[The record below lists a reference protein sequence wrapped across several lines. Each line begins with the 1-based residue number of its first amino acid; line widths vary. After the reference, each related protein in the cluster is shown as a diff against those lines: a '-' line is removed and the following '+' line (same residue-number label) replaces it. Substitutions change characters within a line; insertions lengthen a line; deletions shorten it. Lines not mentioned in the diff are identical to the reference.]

1 MGRAYAYAEGD
12 APMPGEIELGHAVD
26 RYGGMAVYGRTI
38 GAGEMRSIS
47 MAEGVVNT
55 YKMRESAVLDED
67 LDKDLA
73 DWSAENKGFADL
85 LGLALREAID
95 LGLIDG
101 E

>member
-1 MGRAYAYAEGD
+1 MGRAYAYAAGD
-12 APMPGEIELGHAVD
+12 APMPGEIELGNAVD

-38 GAGEMRSIS
+38 GAGEMRAIS
-47 MAEGVVNT
+47 LAEGVVNAFNT
-55 YKMRESAVLDED
+55 SDQSEE
-67 LDKDLA
+67 DLA
-73 DWSAENKGFADL
+73 DWSKDNKGLADL

>member
-1 MGRAYAYAEGD
+1 MGRAYAYAAGD
-12 APMPGEIELGHAVD
+12 APMPGEIELGNAVD

-38 GAGEMRSIS
+38 GAGEMRAIS
-47 MAEGVVNT
+47 LAEGIVNAFNT
-55 YKMRESAVLDED
+55 RDQSPE
-67 LDKDLA
+67 DLA
-73 DWSAENKGFADL
+73 DWSKDNKGLADL